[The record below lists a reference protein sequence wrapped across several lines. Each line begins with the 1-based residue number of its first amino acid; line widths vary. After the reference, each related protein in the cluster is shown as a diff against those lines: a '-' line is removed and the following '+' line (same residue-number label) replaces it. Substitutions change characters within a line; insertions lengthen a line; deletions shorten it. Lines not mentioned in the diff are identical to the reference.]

1 MAHAACPKW
10 ASASSSRYCTTP
22 AARPPKASNWGWA
35 TMSLCLGIWGAL
47 VDAGGMAARAGWRL
61 GFWGGVGGGGGEGG
75 GGCGGAGRRLLPGG
89 GDRPIAR
96 PSQRGLAGN
105 SIRWGRAAH
114 GAMALGTTDPRI
126 KPRSIRKIKSI
137 KTTGA
142 TCGEMSTPRHLHPHH
157 ENRAHGLGAV
167 VVGIRSHGRY
177 APEHVLEV
185 AGDGD

>member
-35 TMSLCLGIWGAL
+35 TMSLCLGIWGSL
-47 VDAGGMAARAGWRL
+47 VDAGGMAASAGWRL
-61 GFWGGVGGGGGEGG
+61 SHGG
-75 GGCGGAGRRLLPGG
+75 R
-89 GDRPIAR
+89 DRPIAR

-137 KTTGA
+137 KTRGA
-142 TCGEMSTPRHLHPHH
+142 TCGEMSTPRHLHPLH

-185 AGDGD
+185 AGDGDFMHRVGNLAALYPKAAGAA